1 VLVTNLW
8 YIRMVDPQTLLHT
21 GLTRDGTFYVE
32 DGEIRHPLK
41 NFRFNESPVIML
53 NNLEALGRPTRVNGS
68 LIPPMVVR
76 DFTFS
81 SLSDAV

>member
-1 VLVTNLW
+1 
-8 YIRMVDPQTLLHT
+8 
-21 GLTRDGTFYVE
+21 
-32 DGEIRHPLK
+32 
-41 NFRFNESPVIML
+41 ML

>member
-1 VLVTNLW
+1 
-8 YIRMVDPQTLLHT
+8 
-21 GLTRDGTFYVE
+21 
-32 DGEIRHPLK
+32 
-41 NFRFNESPVIML
+41 ML
-53 NNLEALGRPTRVNGS
+53 NNIEALGKPVRANGC